1 MPLYALTIFLSA
13 FLLFQVQPL
22 IAKTI
27 LAWFGGTAS
36 VWTTCMLFF
45 QFLLLA
51 GYLYAHF
58 VVAKLKPKQ
67 QAWLH
72 GSLLM
77 LAVLMLPITPNAAW
91 KPSGTENPTT
101 RILLLLG
108 ATVGLP
114 YLLCSTTGPLVQAWY
129 ARSTRNAMPYRLFA
143 LSNAGSMLALLSYP
157 FLVEPYLPAR
167 WQALI
172 WSGGFCLFAAL
183 CAYTGFRAARVADD
197 AVLAAS
203 GSGMELIGSPSEAEE
218 EPGFGAHLF
227 WVALAA
233 GPSMAMLAITNHL
246 TQDVASIPFLWI
258 VPLSI
263 YLLSFILTFDARG
276 WYKRE
281 IFLIFA
287 VPALGGLAYLQW
299 SEAGDLKIPWTIL
312 AFSAGLFIICMS
324 CHGEL
329 AARKPVPRYL
339 TSFYLMLSL
348 GGVIGG
354 LFVGLVA
361 PYLFKS
367 YFELPVS
374 LAFCSLMVILAVI
387 QEPGQTIGESLRSV
401 AGLALMAGF
410 LGFCIFLG
418 RTMNDS
424 VKGYRVVQRNF
435 YGGLRV
441 READEGKWEGYRSLL
456 HGSINHGEQWTHP
469 QRRRELLSYYCPDSG
484 VGMAMRLRR
493 KGVMHKVGVMGL
505 GAGTMAAFGRRGDEY
520 RFYEINPA
528 VPILARTE
536 FTFLPDSP
544 AHNEIIM
551 GDARLSL
558 ERQPP
563 QDFDVLMMDA
573 FSGDSIPVHLITR
586 EAFELFY
593 KHLKPEGII
602 AVHISNKYL
611 DLEPVLARAA
621 ESLHKPA
628 YTVESEDSGD
638 CFGTTYVL
646 FANDAAIFTAPEF
659 GGAGRKA
666 RVKPG
671 VDMWT
676 DDYSNLFRI
685 LK

>member
-22 IAKTI
+22 IAKMI

-45 QFLLLA
+45 QFVLLA

-58 VVAKLKPKQ
+58 IVAKLKPKQ

-72 GSLLM
+72 GSLLV
-77 LAVLMLPITPNAAW
+77 LAVLMLPIIPNVAW
-91 KPSGTENPTT
+91 KPSGTENPTA

-129 ARSTRNAMPYRLFA
+129 ARANRNAMPYRLFA

-157 FLVEPYLPAR
+157 FLVEPYLPTR

-172 WSGGFCLFAAL
+172 WSAGFCLFAAL
-183 CAYTGFRAARVADD
+183 CAYTGFRAANVAETT
-197 AVLAAS
+197 AGEIVEAIES
-203 GSGMELIGSPSEAEE
+203 PIGRPS
-218 EPGFGAHLF
+218 FGLHLF
-227 WVALAA
+227 WVGLAA

-263 YLLSFILTFDARG
+263 YLLSFILTFDTRG
-276 WYKRE
+276 WYQRE
-281 IFLIFA
+281 IFLIFV
-287 VPALGGLAYLQW
+287 VPVLGGLAYLQW
-299 SEAGDLKIPWTIL
+299 SKSFDLKVPWTVAL
-312 AFSAGLFIICMS
+312 FSVGLFVICMS

-329 AARKPVPRYL
+329 AARKPAPRYL

-348 GGVIGG
+348 GGVMGG
-354 LFVGLVA
+354 VFVGLVA

-367 YFELPVS
+367 YFEVAVS
-374 LAFCSLMVILAVI
+374 LAFCALMVILAVI
-387 QEPGQTIGESLRSV
+387 QEPGQTLGESLRSV
-401 AGLALMAGF
+401 AGLALLAGF
-410 LGFCIFLG
+410 LGYCGFLG
-418 RTMNDS
+418 KTMFDS
-424 VKGYRVVQRNF
+424 VQGFRVVQRNF
-435 YGGLRV
+435 YGSLRV
-441 READEGKWEGYRSLL
+441 QEADAGKWEGYRSLL

-469 QRRRELLSYYCPDSG
+469 QRRRELLSYYCAETGIGKS
-484 VGMAMRLRR
+484 MNLR
-493 KGVMHKVGVMGL
+493 KPGVMHKVGVMGL
-505 GAGTMAAFGRRGDEY
+505 GAGTMAAFGRKGDEY

-536 FTFLPDSP
+536 FTFLADSP

-563 QDFDVLMMDA
+563 QNFDVLLVDA

-593 KHLKPEGII
+593 RHLKPEGII

-621 ESLHKPA
+621 EALHKPA
-628 YTVESEDSGD
+628 YTIDSEDSGD

-646 FANDAAIFTAPEF
+646 FANDPAIFGASQF

-671 VDMWT
+671 VNMWT